1 MNPNFLFVNAKK
13 LPFKGYLFQGLVKEL
28 LLSSPEKGSEMLDQ
42 YFLELEWHIKRGLYA
57 LGYLTYELGYLLENR
72 LKGIYRDP
80 KLPLAYFALFKEIKP
95 INLPVIDDVENFEI
109 HFEGLNQS
117 FPEYQRSIEKI
128 KDYIAQ
134 GDTYQVNYTVK
145 LKFHFLGNPFNLF
158 QRLIFSQRC
167 EYAFFIE
174 RPQFVILSLSPELF
188 LQKRGDLL
196 ISAPMKGTIKRAF
209 TLEEDIL
216 TRKSLKRDIKSQAEN
231 LMIVD
236 LIRNDLGRVSVPG
249 SVWVKKLFQVKTY
262 PTLHQM
268 ISTVEG
274 RLEEF
279 SLKRIFHALFPCGSV
294 TGAPK
299 IRTMEIIRELET
311 EPRGI
316 YTGALG
322 FITPKGDFLFNV
334 AIRTIHLNPLGR
346 NLYQGEL
353 GIGAGI
359 LWDSSAESEYDET
372 LLKSH
377 FLLNP
382 LPPFKIFETLWWS
395 KERENPHLE
404 LHYHRLCSSARY
416 FGFPLPRELRT
427 FQAFREFLSESLGNK
442 KARLYRVRVLL
453 CPDKRLEMEIKALE
467 TLQWEMPIKVGL
479 LRRKAKPSVFHFHKT
494 TLREEYNQAY
504 ATARGLGFTEVLFY
518 NERGELLEGSI
529 SNLFLERDGTL
540 YTPPIDLGILP
551 GTLRKRLLI
560 EGKAKE
566 AIITLDD
573 LRGSGVLWI
582 GNSLR
587 GLGKVEEWVIL

>member
-1 MNPNFLFVNAKK
+1 MER
-13 LPFKGYLFQGLVKEL
+13 EL
-28 LLSSPEKGSEMLDQ
+28 LLSPQEKGSEILDQ
-42 YFLELEWHIKRGLYA
+42 YFLELEGHIKRGLYA
-57 LGYLTYELGYLLENR
+57 LGYLTYELGYLLEDR
-72 LKGIYRDP
+72 LKGIYRNP
-80 KLPLAYFALFKEIKP
+80 KLPLAYFALFREIKP
-95 INLPVIDDVENFEI
+95 INLPVIEDGEDFEI
-109 HFEGLNQS
+109 HFKGLNQC

-128 KDYIAQ
+128 RDYIAQ

-145 LKFHFLGNPFNLF
+145 LKFHFSGNPFNLF

-188 LQKRGDLL
+188 LQKKGDLL
-196 ISAPMKGTIKRAF
+196 ISAPMKGTIRRAF
-209 TLEEDIL
+209 NLEEDIL
-216 TRKSLKRDIKSQAEN
+216 AKKYLKKDIKNQAEN

-274 RLEEF
+274 KIEGF
-279 SLKRIFHALFPCGSV
+279 SLKRIFQALFPCGSV

-334 AIRTIHLNPLGR
+334 AIRTLHLNPLGGD
-346 NLYQGEL
+346 LYQGEL

-359 LWDSSAESEYDET
+359 LWDSSAEAEYDET

-377 FLLNP
+377 FLLKP

-404 LHYHRLCSSARY
+404 LHYHRLRSSARY
-416 FGFPLPRELRT
+416 FGFPLPKELRT
-427 FQAFREFLSESLGNK
+427 FRAFREFLSESLGNK
-442 KARLYRVRVLL
+442 KEGLHRVKVLL
-453 CPDKRLEMEIKALE
+453 CPDKGLEMEIKVLE
-467 TLQWEMPIKVGL
+467 KLHWEKPIRVGL
-479 LRRKAKPSVFHFHKT
+479 LRRKDKPSLFHFHKT

-504 ATARGLGFTEVLFY
+504 ATARDLGLTEVLFY

-529 SNLFLERDGTL
+529 SNLFLEKDDTL
-540 YTPPIDLGILP
+540 YTPPTYLGILP
-551 GTLRKRLLI
+551 GTLRKRLLL

-573 LRGSGVLWI
+573 LRSGGILWI